1 MCTLK
6 DRESYLR
13 IRSFLNGIEDSM
25 MKVHVDEK
33 RIGLTLSPWLSGIL
47 RNLSLGSSDSEDTA
61 MPMSQDVGP
70 SRMVSMAAEVSWL

>member
-6 DRESYLR
+6 DRESDLR

-33 RIGLTLSPWLSGIL
+33 RIELTLSP
-47 RNLSLGSSDSEDTA
+47 
-61 MPMSQDVGP
+61 
-70 SRMVSMAAEVSWL
+70 